1 MGKKGEHVMKR
12 YMLIWEDEEG
22 LHEINDN
29 NIEVLLGELQQ
40 CLEIDIEHNQLCNYK
55 VEVKEV

>member
-1 MGKKGEHVMKR
+1 MKR

-40 CLEIDIEHNQLCNYK
+40 CLEMDIEHNQLCNYK